1 MTTSPFGINVDRVP
15 QRRLGS
21 TTVRVGEIGLGC
33 MGLTGVYAVENRDDK
48 RSEAA
53 VHRALDLGMSYLDTS
68 DSFGP
73 FGNERFLGQALIRR
87 RADAVLATKV
97 GVTGRSDG
105 TYHLNGTPEHI
116 RTSVDESLR
125 RLRTDELDVYLLQ
138 AVDPAVPVEETW
150 GAMAGLVAAGKVRTL
165 GVRSSDVAPD
175 QQAAAGV
182 PGQRGDGGA
191 VVLGAGQP
199 AAGRLDGRAGH
210 RLRRLLP
217 PGPRIPDRRH
227 QPRPAPSSGRICGP
241 SSRSSSRRRCSAN
254 RWCWTRLREVARAHG
269 VRPGQVALAW
279 LLNLAPNVLPIPG
292 STDPIHVAMNA
303 GAAHLELTRE
313 DLDGTG
319 RAGPGHRPG
328 GASIAAPVRPLAR
341 RPQHTL
347 PRGSGVHAPRC
358 RPRAS
363 RAAQALQ
370 AGARLGTMQTCG
382 SQHWRAA
389 SAAHGSCA
397 DCATA

>member
-73 FGNERFLGQALIRR
+73 FGNERLLGQALIRR

-116 RTSVDESLR
+116 RASVDESLR

-138 AVDPAVPVEETW
+138 AIDPAVPAEETW

-165 GVRSSDVAPD
+165 GVRSSDIGVISRLQQVFPVSVVSAELSYWEQDNRSLVGWTASRGIAFVASSPLGRGFLTGSISPSRTFKWTD
-175 QQAAAGV
+175 LRSKLPKFKPEAL
-182 PGQRGDGGA
+182 QREQ
-191 VVLGAGQP
+191 VVLDP
-199 AAGRLDGRAGH
+199 
-210 RLRRLLP
+210 
-217 PGPRIPDRRH
+217 
-227 QPRPAPSSGRICGP
+227 
-241 SSRSSSRRRCSAN
+241 
-254 RWCWTRLREVARAHG
+254 LREVARAHG

-279 LLNLAPNVLPIPG
+279 LLHLAPNVLPIPG
-292 STDPIHVAMNA
+292 STDPNHVALNA
-303 GAAHLELTRE
+303 GAAHLTLTRE
-313 DLDGTG
+313 DLQTLDGPLIDLTG
-319 RAGPGHRPG
+319 EPLLQPG
-328 GASIAAPVRPLAR
+328 S
-341 RPQHTL
+341 
-347 PRGSGVHAPRC
+347 
-358 RPRAS
+358 
-363 RAAQALQ
+363 
-370 AGARLGTMQTCG
+370 
-382 SQHWRAA
+382 
-389 SAAHGSCA
+389 
-397 DCATA
+397 